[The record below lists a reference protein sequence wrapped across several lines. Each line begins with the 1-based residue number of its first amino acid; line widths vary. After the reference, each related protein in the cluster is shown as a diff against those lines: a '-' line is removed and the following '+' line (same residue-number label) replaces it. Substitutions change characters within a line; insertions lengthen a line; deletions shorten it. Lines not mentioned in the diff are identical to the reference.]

1 MTIGILP
8 VVFHLM
14 QRRKEK
20 GMDEGWYYDFII
32 PVIVTILTVVV
43 IHVLL
48 PL

>member
-8 VVFHLM
+8 VVFWYM
-14 QRRKEK
+14 GKEQK
-20 GMDEGWYYDFII
+20 MDGWYYDFII
-32 PVIVTILTVVV
+32 PVIVTILTAVV